1 MRPVSASKTVNSF
14 FDKSSY
20 GKIINYDQFT
30 RTDLNNLYKKSSVD
44 EKTQKNYGFEKENI
58 LRRAE

>member
-1 MRPVSASKTVNSF
+1 VRPVSASKTVNNF

-30 RTDLNNLYKKSSVD
+30 RTDLNNLYKKSSVG
-44 EKTQKNYGFEKENI
+44 ETTQKNYGFEKENI